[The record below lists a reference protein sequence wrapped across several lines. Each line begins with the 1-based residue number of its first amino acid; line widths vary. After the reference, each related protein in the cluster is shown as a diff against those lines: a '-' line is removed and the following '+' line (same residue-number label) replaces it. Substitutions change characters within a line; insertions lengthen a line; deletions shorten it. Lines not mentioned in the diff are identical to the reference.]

1 MALSVAGL
9 ALPGAAQEEGLP
21 SEIRLG
27 GRISGWI
34 GIEPEAIADERNPTL
49 TLVQGETYTLTW
61 ENLDGAGHNF
71 NIESEGGDE
80 QFVSTEIVAG
90 AGTTQTV
97 EFTAQ
102 EGMAQYYCGPHPV
115 SMRGD
120 IVFADKAG
128 GGGAAEQPRQYIGA
142 GPTVGIETVA
152 EGLTAPTSLTVPNDD
167 SDRRFITDQT
177 GQIYVH
183 GPDGLQE
190 EPFLDVSD
198 RLIEFM
204 DFDERGLLG
213 LAFHPD
219 FAENGRFYIRYSAPL
234 QDDMPDDYD
243 HTFVL
248 AEYQTAS
255 DDNATADPDSERRL
269 LELPEPQFNHNSGS
283 LAFGPDGYL
292 YVGTGDGGAAN
303 DVGLGHV
310 SDWYE
315 DNEGGN
321 GQDTEENLLGGIL
334 RLDVDGESEGQP
346 YAIPDDNPLVDMD
359 GHSDE
364 YFAWGFRNPWGMS
377 FTSGGELL
385 AADVGQN
392 LIESVNYVESGGNYS
407 WNVKEGTYCFST
419 ETPNTPPDECPETTP
434 DDVRGGED
442 LRDPVLEYPH
452 ELGII
457 QSPPDA
463 GSNGGNGG
471 NTTANATDDGG
482 NMTVNTTD
490 TGGNTT
496 GNATENGDTTGES
509 AASGTRQNG
518 GVVGDQIGVSVT
530 GGYLYEGGAISEL
543 EGTYVFGDWS
553 LDGESPGTVFLARPA
568 EDWQDAGSD
577 DLEDL
582 FLEPPTENGDDETAD
597 NETADN
603 ETADNETA
611 DNETADNETAD
622 NETAGNETAD
632 DEMGGNETAGDD
644 LHEAR
649 DDGGD
654 GGGAQESAQA
664 GLWPIEQIQLQG
676 EAAQDGRPSG
686 FVYAF
691 GEGADGEIYV
701 LTTTT
706 ATVEGDGAV
715 HRLVPADGEE
725 SDNGDGTTDG
735 DAGGNETEAS
745 GNETETGGNE
755 TDE

>member
-1 MALSVAGL
+1 MTRNDDDKSAISRRNVLRSSAALSVAGL
-9 ALPGAAQEEGLP
+9 ALPGAAQEEPLP
-21 SEIRLG
+21 NEIRIG

-34 GIEPEAIADERNPTL
+34 GMQPEAIAEERNPTL

-90 AGTTQTV
+90 TGTTQTV

-102 EGMAQYYCGPHPV
+102 EGMAEYYCGPHPV

-120 IVFADKAG
+120 IEFAEEGAD
-128 GGGAAEQPRQYIGA
+128 GGATAEQPGQYIGE
-142 GPTVGIETVA
+142 GPTVGLETVA
-152 EGLTAPTSLTVPNDD
+152 QDPLTTPTSLTVADED
-167 SDRRFITDQT
+167 VDRRFITDQT

-190 EPFLDVSD
+190 EPFLDISD
-198 RLIEFM
+198 RLVEFM

-219 FAENGRFYIRYSAPL
+219 FSENGRFYIRYSAPL
-234 QDDMPDDYD
+234 QDDMPEDYD

-248 AEYQTAS
+248 AEYQTTG
-255 DDNATADPDSERRL
+255 DDNETADPESERRL

-310 SDWYE
+310 QDWYE

-321 GQDTEENLLGGIL
+321 GQDTEENLLGSIL
-334 RLDVDGESEGQP
+334 RIDVDGESEGRP
-346 YAIPDDNPLVDMD
+346 YGIPDDNPLVDME
-359 GHSDE
+359 GQLDE
-364 YFAWGFRNPWGMS
+364 HYAWGFRNPWGMS

-392 LIESVNYVESGGNYS
+392 LIESVNHVQAGGNYS

-434 DDVRGGED
+434 DDVRGGEE
-442 LRDPVLEYPH
+442 LLDPVLEYPH
-452 ELGII
+452 ELGAI
-457 QSPPDA
+457 QSPTDA
-463 GSNGGNGG
+463 AGNGG
-471 NTTANATDDGG
+471 NTTAN
-482 NMTVNTTD
+482 TTD
-490 TGGNTT
+490 GGGNTT
-496 GNATENGDTTGES
+496 GNMTENGDGET
-509 AASGTRQNG
+509 AASGTRQGG
-518 GVVGDQIGVSVT
+518 GVVGDQIGVSVI
-530 GGYLYEGGAISEL
+530 GGYLYEGGQIGEL
-543 EGTYVFGDWS
+543 EGAYVFGDWS
-553 LDGESPGTVFLARPA
+553 LDGESPGTVFLARPP
-568 EDWQDAGSD
+568 ENWQDAGGGG
-577 DLEDL
+577 LEDM
-582 FLEPPTENGDDETAD
+582 FVEPPTEENGG
-597 NETADN
+597 NETGG
-603 ETADNETA
+603 
-611 DNETADNETAD
+611 
-622 NETAGNETAD
+622 NETAGNET
-632 DEMGGNETAGDD
+632 GGGGEE
-644 LHEAR
+644 LHPTGEGR
-649 DDGGD
+649 VDDGGE
-654 GGGAQESAQA
+654 QESA
-664 GLWPIEQIQLQG
+664 GLWPIAQIQLQG
-676 EAAQDGRPSG
+676 EAAQDGRPNG

-725 SDNGDGTTDG
+725 
-735 DAGGNETEAS
+735 
-745 GNETETGGNE
+745 
-755 TDE
+755 